1 MTSLLNPQLAQALVP
16 EGIAHWFGHV
26 RIETPWA
33 LALLIIPLALLVL
46 RLRKPAAVAL
56 PAVATGM
63 RLPRTFRQRLVWL
76 PRVLALIGVMTLIV
90 ALARPQVGSGKEIT
104 STDAVAIQLVVDRSG
119 SMAAPMSLDGQEMNR
134 LDVVKRVL
142 RGFLLGDGK
151 QLKGRPADL
160 IGLVQFAG
168 FADTKCPMVRD
179 HRTLQQLADSIPM
192 AQQRFEDGTAIGDG
206 LALAAARLRTA
217 EQDLKAR
224 HNNKSDDDFR
234 IKSKVII
241 LLTDGDNNRGEHD
254 PLEAAKLAA
263 EWGIKVYTIGIGSDG
278 YQIMRTPFGD
288 QRMPFRAEVDEKT
301 LTAIADAT
309 GGKYWRAQD
318 GAALREIYSAI
329 DQLEKSS
336 VKTLDYVDYQEA
348 FIPWAIAGAA
358 LLALQTLLGHTILR
372 RTP

>member
-1 MTSLLNPQLAQALVP
+1 MILAQGSIISALP
-16 EGIAHWFGHV
+16 AWFQHM
-26 RIETPWA
+26 RFESPLA
-33 LALLIIPLALLVL
+33 LTLLIIPLALMFV
-46 RLRKPAAVAL
+46 RLRKPASVAL
-56 PAVATGM
+56 PAAALGEP
-63 RLPRTFRQRLVWL
+63 LPKTLRQRLLWL
-76 PRVLALIGVMTLIV
+76 PRVLALVGTMTLIV
-90 ALARPQVGSGKEIT
+90 ALARPQMGSGKEIT

-119 SMAAPMSLDGQEMNR
+119 SMAAPMSLDGQNMNR

-179 HRTLQQLADSIPM
+179 HRTLQQLADSIAL

-217 EQDLKAR
+217 EHDLKSR
-224 HNNKSDDDFR
+224 HTDKSGDDFR

-263 EWGIKVYTIGIGSDG
+263 EWGIKVYTIGIGSG
-278 YQIMRTPFGD
+278 EQILRSPFGD
-288 QRMPFRAEVDEKT
+288 RRMPFPAEVDDKT
-301 LTAIADAT
+301 LTAIAEAT
-309 GGKYWRAQD
+309 GGKYWRAD
-318 GAALREIYSAI
+318 NGAALREIYAEI
-329 DQLEKSS
+329 DRLEKSH

-348 FIPWAIAGAA
+348 FTPWAIAGAA
-358 LLALQTLLGHTILR
+358 LLALQALLGSTVLR